1 MNSMN
6 STLLAES
13 PFAVPSDHVD
23 VDDAAVVAIVPI
35 LELVPF
41 GTFSVT
47 VVHHLVVVAAAPVLP
62 VMVLTTPHT
71 TALPSVH
78 ASSDHGT

>member
-13 PFAVPSDHVD
+13 PFAVHSDHVD
-23 VDDAAVVAIVPI
+23 VDAVVAIAPI